1 MTNVD
6 EFNRRECDKIDSN
19 CVNAYVEFKLDPN
32 NATGL
37 CLDTSWGGDCLD
49 LTSVVKAGETV
60 TSLELSPTEDPNCL
74 VFNREDG
81 NSDCIHGDDLSRI
94 ISLSKLKDVDQ
105 SGELTNGDV
114 FMYQNGQFVKF
125 NLSSYMS
132 GVTQTI
138 DNLQAQITS
147 LNGALQNV
155 LQYFTVP
162 QDLPS
167 DAKIAFSNI
176 NLYSDKNAVVNSSGV
191 ATTLDKTH
199 GIYGHAL
206 ATELTDDELFG

>member
-6 EFNRRECDKIDSN
+6 EFNIRECDKIDSN

-49 LTSVVKAGETV
+49 LSSIVKSGETV
-60 TSLELSPTEDPNCL
+60 TSLELSPAEDPNCL

-81 NSDCIHGDDLSRI
+81 QSDCIHGDDLSRI
-94 ISLSKLKDVDQ
+94 ISMKYLKDIDQ
-105 SGELTNGDV
+105 TNPFTDGDV
-114 FMYQNGQFVKF
+114 LMYDNGTFVKF
-125 NLSSYMS
+125 NLTDFITALENRL
-132 GVTQTI
+132 GLI
-138 DNLQAQITS
+138 DGRINSI
-147 LNGALQNV
+147 NGALQNV
-155 LQYFTVP
+155 LQYFSVP
-162 QDLPS
+162 NDLPS

-206 ATELTDDELFG
+206 ATELTNDELFG